1 MAGPQKLRDRRNPE
15 TTPLLRVRNLR
26 TSFFTSEGEVR
37 AVDGVTFD
45 IEDGQTVG
53 LVGES
58 GCGKSVT
65 ALSMI
70 NLLAKDTGRIVG
82 GEILYR
88 GKNLVGL
95 PEKDMGRIRGNEI
108 SMIFQE
114 PMTSLNPVMT
124 IGEQIAETVR
134 LHQGAS
140 RRAAHARAI
149 EMLDLVRIAEAQK
162 RIGSYPHQLSGG
174 QRQRVMIAMALA
186 CTPKLLIADEP
197 TTALDVTIQAQIL
210 ELIGELQLR
219 LGMAVLLITHDLG
232 VVAER
237 ADEVAVMYA
246 GKIVESAKP
255 EAIFS
260 HPMHPY
266 TVGLLNS
273 MPGGGAPKK
282 RLPAIPGMVPNPLD
296 WPTGC
301 HFRDRCA
308 HAEPRCA
315 QAHPR
320 LLEVETHHRVACLK
334 VA

>member
-1 MAGPQKLRDRRNPE
+1 MA
-15 TTPLLRVRNLR
+15 PLLGVNNLR
-26 TSFFTSEGEVR
+26 TSFFTSDGEVR
-37 AVDGVTFD
+37 AVDGVNFD
-45 IEDGQTVG
+45 IEDGKTVG

-65 ALSMI
+65 ALSIMQ
-70 NLLAKDTGRIVG
+70 LLPKSTGRIVG
-82 GEILYR
+82 GEIR
-88 GKNLVGL
+88 FQGRNLASL
-95 PEKDMGRIRGNEI
+95 PEHQMRRIRGNEI

-124 IGEQIAETVR
+124 IGDQIAETVR

-140 RRAAHARAI
+140 RSEARNRAI
-149 EMLDLVRIAEAQK
+149 EMLRLVKIADPQK
-162 RIGSYPHQLSGG
+162 RVGNYPHQFSGG

-210 ELIGELQLR
+210 ELIGELQGR

-246 GKIVESAKP
+246 GKIVESATP
-255 EAIFS
+255 EVIFS
-260 HPMHPY
+260 RPKHPY
-266 TVGLLNS
+266 TIGLLDS
-273 MPGGGAPKK
+273 LPGRRGGKK
-282 RLPAIPGMVPNPLD
+282 RLAAIPGMVPSPLD

-301 HFRDRCA
+301 RFRDRCA
-308 HAEPRCA
+308 RADASCA
-315 QAHPR
+315 AQPPPLIEIER
-320 LLEVETHHRVACLK
+320 HHRVACFM
-334 VA
+334 AT